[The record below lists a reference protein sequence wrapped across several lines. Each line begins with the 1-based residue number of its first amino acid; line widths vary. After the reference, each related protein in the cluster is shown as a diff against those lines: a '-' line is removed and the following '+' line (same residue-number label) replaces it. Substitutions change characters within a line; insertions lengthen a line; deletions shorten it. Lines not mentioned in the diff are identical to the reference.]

1 MLVFLPDVL
10 QDEQES
16 LQSWRGDRTDGW
28 EGHDTLKISHDV
40 EDNRTFRV
48 ILLKAQP
55 ERAGIES
62 SLPEEAN

>member
-1 MLVFLPDVL
+1 MIVFLPDVL

-16 LQSWRGDRTDGW
+16 LQSWRGYRTDGK
-28 EGHDTLKISHDV
+28 EGHSTLKISHDL

-55 ERAGIES
+55 EKAGTES